1 MMSNPYYQ
9 QKARI
14 SGGRMEKKETIQ
26 GGHMT
31 IYVYIYLFSLFI
43 VSVLCTQLKQKE
55 GERERVGEKER
66 EKREFSSTLH
76 TRFSH
81 WDTLLLWVKL
91 KPVAGNVQ

>member
-1 MMSNPYYQ
+1 MRCVDEVQSILPT
-9 QKARI
+9 KGPDIRGAD
-14 SGGRMEKKETIQ
+14 GKKKETIQ

-81 WDTLLLWVKL
+81 
-91 KPVAGNVQ
+91 